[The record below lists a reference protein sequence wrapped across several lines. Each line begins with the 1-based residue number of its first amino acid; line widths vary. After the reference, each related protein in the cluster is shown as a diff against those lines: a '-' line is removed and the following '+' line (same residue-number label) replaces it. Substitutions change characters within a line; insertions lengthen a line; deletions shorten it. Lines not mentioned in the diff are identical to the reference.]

1 MNKMLSA
8 AAVAAAVAA
17 FAAGFS
23 ASAVA
28 QEKSVAVEH
37 VPAFPALTQWAGQT
51 GTVADTPIG
60 TVQAV
65 PLALAGAPGADNF
78 KPQPVILGLPDLPLV
93 GPGAAAA
100 ARNWSQLF
108 NYQGLILRQV
118 VLDAAGRKRELRGMG
133 APLQPGER
141 FKVRITATYDAVAA
155 VDQVL
160 GDAWYGRRTGQVY
173 PQPGMSVQIKAGET
187 VDLPLG
193 PNEYFLM
200 NRPAN
205 ERLVVSVRHA
215 KASPEARSDQPAYRQ
230 DGNIGSLYLQLVPRG
245 RFPAIEQVIAQAQ

>member
-1 MNKMLSA
+1 MKKLIP
-8 AAVAAAVAA
+8 
-17 FAAGFS
+17 FALALGLLGT
-23 ASAVA
+23 AIA
-28 QEKSVAVEH
+28 QDTKSVAVEH
-37 VPAFPALTQWAGQT
+37 VPAFNAFTHWAGHL
-51 GTVADTPIG
+51 GAVPETPVG
-60 TVQAV
+60 TVQSV
-65 PLALAGAPGADNF
+65 PLTLAVAAAGDTFQPL
-78 KPQPVILGLPDLPLV
+78 PVILGLPDLPLV
-93 GPGAAAA
+93 GPGATAA
-100 ARNWSQLF
+100 ARNWSQQF

-160 GDAWYGRRTGQVY
+160 GDAWYGRRTGQVF

-187 VDLPLG
+187 IDLPLG
-193 PNEYFLM
+193 VNEYFLM

-215 KASPEARSDQPAYRQ
+215 KASPEARSSQPAYRQ
-230 DGNIGSLYLQLVPRG
+230 DGRIGSLYLQLVPPG
-245 RFPAIEQVIAQAQ
+245 KFPAIEQVVAQQ